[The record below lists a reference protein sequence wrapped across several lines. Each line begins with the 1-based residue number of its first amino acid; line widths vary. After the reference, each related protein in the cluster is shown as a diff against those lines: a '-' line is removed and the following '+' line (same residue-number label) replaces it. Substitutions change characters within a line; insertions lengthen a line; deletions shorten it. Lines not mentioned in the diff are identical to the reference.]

1 MRIESNQY
9 IPYKAKKS
17 PNGFPLA
24 ETYYYLVNE
33 KNQTLDKKTL
43 KPYKGKQMQRYAFKT
58 ISEAELILT
67 NFNK

>member
-1 MRIESNQY
+1 MEIKSNQY
-9 IPYKAKKS
+9 IPHNAKKS
-17 PNGFPLA
+17 PSGFPLA

-58 ISEAELILT
+58 INAAEYVLT